1 MARVSDQAR
10 VIYRQEMAAAKSADT
25 VEIRWR
31 HLERAH
37 IVSQP
42 HAKLHTR
49 NHAAMLALAPRQ
61 HDRREALGQII
72 RIIVAAPGPLT
83 GRYPEGNTGR
93 VAAGLMTPMPIPSD
107 LAAALVQT

>member
-25 VEIRWR
+25 VETRWR

-61 HDRREALGQII
+61 HDRREALGP
-72 RIIVAAPGPLT
+72 R
-83 GRYPEGNTGR
+83 R
-93 VAAGLMTPMPIPSD
+93 VAAALRRSITVGAHRWLLLAGMTSGVGFTGGY
-107 LAAALVQT
+107 ATSVAFRGAGE

>member
-1 MARVSDQAR
+1 
-10 VIYRQEMAAAKSADT
+10 MAAAKSADT
-25 VEIRWR
+25 VETRWH

-61 HDRREALGQII
+61 HDRREALGP
-72 RIIVAAPGPLT
+72 R
-83 GRYPEGNTGR
+83 R
-93 VAAGLMTPMPIPSD
+93 VAAALRRSITVGAHRWLLLAGMTSGVGFTGGY
-107 LAAALVQT
+107 ATSVAFRGAGE